1 MHEIIGHTL
10 SAFAGFFAIMNP
22 LANTPI
28 FLSVTEGQ
36 PQDAK
41 KKVAAKA
48 IRTTFIL
55 VVVFVLLGQVIFRLF
70 GVTFPAFRITGG
82 ILIGLIGYQMLHGGS
97 SATHKQSPGSETD
110 VAIIPLAIPL
120 LAGPGTIVT
129 AMSFAGNKGPLPI
142 ATTLGA
148 FAVLCLIT
156 YISFLSA
163 ERMVRF
169 LGKDGL
175 AVIGRLMG
183 LILATIGVQ
192 MVIQG
197 ITQVIHP

>member
-1 MHEIIGHTL
+1 M
-10 SAFAGFFAIMNP
+10 
-22 LANTPI
+22 PI
-28 FLSVTEGQ
+28 FLSLTQGEPREVQ
-36 PQDAK
+36 KQ
-41 KKVAAKA
+41 VAWRA

-55 VVVFVLLGQVIFRLF
+55 VVVFVLLGQLIFRLF

-97 SATHKQSPGSETD
+97 SPAHKQEPGNETD

-156 YISFLSA
+156 YVSFLSA
-163 ERMVRF
+163 ERLVRF

-175 AVIGRLMG
+175 AVISRLMG

-197 ITQVIHP
+197 VTQLIHP